1 MSNYKNNSIAK
12 ADNIMLKTLA
22 MPSSRNVNGKIF
34 GGWIMAQ
41 MDLGGGIL
49 AKEISKGLVYTVHVK
64 DINFLKPI
72 SVGDVV
78 TCYAQ
83 CIKIGNTSITIQIE
97 VWIKKMNSRS
107 CGLSY
112 CTTTATF
119 VYVAIDKKGHPKLLS
134 TINSI

>member
-1 MSNYKNNSIAK
+1 MSKYKNNSIAK

-22 MPSSRNVNGKIF
+22 MPSHKNVNGKIF

-49 AKEISKGLVYTVHVK
+49 AKEISKGLVYTVSAQ

-83 CIKIGNTSITIQIE
+83 CIKMGNTSITIQIE
-97 VWIKKMNSRS
+97 IWVKKMNPNSY
-107 CGLSY
+107 GISY
-112 CTTTATF
+112 CATTATF
-119 VYVAIDKKGHPKLLS
+119 VYVSISEKGKPKLLS
-134 TINSI
+134 TINTA